1 MRILIVTSPGIGHIF
16 PIIPTAWA
24 LRAAGHDILVATS
37 ANQDQ
42 VANAGLPVVDTAPGV
57 NFAEVFTSVMPDG
70 WRAGPGDTG
79 IEFATKLFAVI
90 SGKFVDHTVRLANT
104 WQPDLVMYTP
114 LQGAGP
120 LAAAVLGVP
129 SVVHEISPASGA
141 LLVEPLAERMTD
153 QYDRFGVR
161 FTPAAGLLEVLP
173 PSLRD
178 PAEPPVPCHTMRYVP
193 YNGGA
198 VLPDWVLEPRDRERV
213 VVTLGTVTPR
223 MGGMAAL
230 RPIIAAAGKLDA
242 EFVLALG
249 GADLS
254 ELGALPDNLRPV
266 GWVPLGALLRNSD
279 AVIHHGG
286 AGTTLTALDAGL
298 PQFIL
303 PQGADQFRNGQVVAA
318 SGAGAVLSGEELDA
332 ARLTDLLTDAAFA
345 ASARR
350 VAADIAAQP
359 TSAEL
364 VPTIV
369 GMAG

>member
-16 PIIPTAWA
+16 PTITTAWA
-24 LRAAGHDILVATS
+24 LRAAGHDVLVATGGH
-37 ANQDQ
+37 QDQ

-57 NFAEVFTSVMPDG
+57 NFAEVFTSALPDG
-70 WRAGPGDTG
+70 WRGGAGGTD
-79 IEFATKLFAVI
+79 IDFATKLFAVV
-90 SGKFVDHTVRLANT
+90 SGKFVDHTVRLART
-104 WQPDLVMYTP
+104 WQPSLVMYTP

-129 SVVHEISPASGA
+129 SVVHEISPAGGV
-141 LLVEPLAERMTD
+141 LLVEPLAERMAD

-161 FTPAAGLLEVLP
+161 FAPAAGLLDVVP
-173 PSLRD
+173 PSLRGG
-178 PAEPPVPCHTMRYVP
+178 AEPPIPLHAMRYVP

-198 VLPDWVLEPRDRERV
+198 VLPDWVLESRDRKRV
-213 VVTLGTVTPR
+213 VVTLGTVTPH
-223 MGGMAAL
+223 MGGVTAL
-230 RPIIAAAGKLDA
+230 RPFIAAAGKVDA

-298 PQFIL
+298 PQFVL
-303 PQGADQFRNGQVVAA
+303 PHGADQFRNAQVVAA
-318 SGAGAVLSGEELDA
+318 SGAGALVSGEELDA
-332 ARLTDLLTDAAFA
+332 GRLTDLLTDAVLAE
-345 ASARR
+345 SAKR
-350 VAADIAAQP
+350 VAAEIAAQP
-359 TSAEL
+359 APAEL

-369 GMAG
+369 GLAG